1 MLAILCFHR
10 VLPSNR
16 RQTNDEPYFIRQT
29 ALELDNFRRLLDQL
43 QQSWEPLPPDQLLP
57 WYEGHSALSRPTF
70 LITFDDGYADVYEHA
85 FPELKSRGLKAIL
98 AVTTAVVEGIQTGFP
113 VDHWYATLMEAR
125 RHGLPLMGTA
135 PEAWTLHPGVDSDFQ
150 RLIDG
155 PEKRA
160 FLNTSAPQQAAILY
174 DLRRSARLPSA
185 ERLPPFLRVPQLQA
199 LVKAGWLLAS
209 HGHTHALLP
218 TLAEAQAREELAL
231 SRDWFS
237 AQGFGAPELLA
248 WPDGAMNAQ
257 TAQLAE
263 GCGYRLGLGL
273 GGRLA
278 TRQDSPWQLARLIPR
293 NSASWFEDRLQPL
306 FQSAHAELKP

>member
-29 ALELDNFRRLLDQL
+29 AMELDNFRRLLDQL
-43 QQSWEPLPPDQLLP
+43 QQSCEPLPPDQLVP
-57 WYEGHSALSRPTF
+57 WFEGRRSHSRPAS
-70 LITFDDGYADVYEHA
+70 LLTFDDGYEDVFEHA
-85 FPELKSRGLKAIL
+85 FPELESRGLKAIL
-98 AVTTAVVEGIQTGFP
+98 AVTTAVISGELAGFP
-113 VDHWYATLMEAR
+113 VDHWYALLMEAR
-125 RHGLPLMGTA
+125 RHGRLLTGAA
-135 PEAWTLHPGVDSDFQ
+135 PERWTLNPGEDSDFH

-160 FLNTSAPQQAAILY
+160 FLNLSGAQQAAILN
-174 DLRRSARLPSA
+174 DLRASANLPPSAGLPSFI
-185 ERLPPFLRVPQLQA
+185 RLSQLQA
-199 LVKAGWLLAS
+199 LVDAGWRLAS

-218 TLAEAQAREELAL
+218 TLAEAQAREELTL

-237 AQGFGAPELLA
+237 ALGFGAPELLA
-248 WPDGAMNAQ
+248 WPDGKMNES
-257 TAQLAE
+257 TARLA
-263 GCGYRLGLGL
+263 GSSGYRLGLGL

-293 NSASWFEDRLQPL
+293 NSSSWFEDRLQPL
-306 FQSAHAELKP
+306 FQTAHAELNP